1 MRRYT
6 RLRCLL
12 AALWLALAMCGAS
25 PQLHHKLHEDAANPE
40 HSCVIEHVSQG
51 AFLFMLEPIIPTAP
65 AEIIISSF
73 EPALPFLPSRDFR
86 VAFSRGP
93 PASSTSRTVAG

>member
-1 MRRYT
+1 MRRYA
-6 RLRCLL
+6 RFGCLL

-40 HSCVIEHVSQG
+40 HSCVIEHLSQG
-51 AFLFMLEPIIPTAP
+51 AFLFMPQPPVAIAPPKIIVS
-65 AEIIISSF
+65 IF
-73 EPALPFLPSRDFR
+73 EPAFYVPLTRDFR

-93 PASSTSRTVAG
+93 PASPTVRTVAG

>member
-6 RLRCLL
+6 RFGCLL

-51 AFLFMLEPIIPTAP
+51 AFLFTPQPPGAIAP
-65 AEIIISSF
+65 AKIIVSNF
-73 EPALPFLPSRDFR
+73 EPASFPLCSRDFR

-93 PASSTSRTVAG
+93 PASLTFRTVAG

>member
-1 MRRYT
+1 MQRYT
-6 RLRCLL
+6 RFGCLL

-25 PQLHHKLHEDAANPE
+25 PQLHHKLHEDATNPE
-40 HSCVIEHVSQG
+40 HSCVIEHVSHG
-51 AFLFMLEPIIPTAP
+51 AFLFMPEPLSPTAP

-73 EPALPFLPSRDFR
+73 NPTSPFLPSRDFR

-93 PASSTSRTVAG
+93 PASATSRTVAG